1 MLGRILAPHGV
12 RGWLKVYSYAQPAAA
27 LLQHERWQ
35 LRGPGAATGELL
47 ETHRVLQSESEGQSL
62 RVALDGITD
71 RDAAQ
76 RLSGWEI
83 LIERAALP
91 AAAAREYFRE
101 DLLGCT
107 VRNGEGAVL
116 GTVQYFL
123 EAPAG
128 AVMIVRGEREYAV
141 PALPPH
147 LQRVDLDRREI
158 AVDWPADF

>member
-1 MLGRILAPHGV
+1 VVH
-12 RGWLKVYSYAQPAAA
+12 AQ
-27 LLQHERWQ
+27 
-35 LRGPGAATGELL
+35 
-47 ETHRVLQSESEGQSL
+47 SDGQSL
-62 RVALDGITD
+62 RVELEGIAD

-76 RLSGWEI
+76 RLCGWEI
-83 LIERAALP
+83 LVGRAALP
-91 AAAAREYFRE
+91 AVGEREYFRE
-101 DLLGCT
+101 DLVGCT
-107 VRNGEGAVL
+107 VRNGEGVEL

-147 LQRVDLDRREI
+147 LRRVDLARREI

>member
-1 MLGRILAPHGV
+1 V
-12 RGWLKVYSYAQPAAA
+12 RGWLKVYSYADPPAA
-27 LLQHERWQ
+27 LLQHEHWQ
-35 LRGPGAATGELL
+35 LRAPGGGSEQALQPY
-47 ETHRVLQSESEGQSL
+47 RVEHAQSDGKSL
-62 RVALDGITD
+62 RVALEGVTD
-71 RDAAQ
+71 RDMAQ

-83 LIERAALP
+83 LIERTALP
-91 AAAAREYFRE
+91 AAAAHEYFRE

-107 VRNGEGAVL
+107 VRNGEGTVL

-128 AVMIVRGEREYAV
+128 AVMIVRGAREYAV

-147 LQRVDLDRREI
+147 LQRVDLERREI

>member
-1 MLGRILAPHGV
+1 VLGRVLAPHGV
-12 RGWLKVYSYAQPAAA
+12 RGWLKVYSYADPPAA
-27 LLQHERWQ
+27 LLQQERWA
-35 LRGPGAATGELL
+35 LRDPVAGGADRVES
-47 ETHRVLQSESEGQSL
+47 HRVLQSASEGQSL
-62 RVALDGITD
+62 RVALEGIAD

-76 RLSGWEI
+76 RLCGWEI

-91 AAAAREYFRE
+91 AAAAREYFCD
-101 DLLGCT
+101 DLVGCT

-123 EAPAG
+123 EAPGG

-147 LQRVDLDRREI
+147 LQRVDLERREI

>member
-1 MLGRILAPHGV
+1 V
-12 RGWLKVYSYAQPAAA
+12 QGWLKVFSYADPPAA
-27 LLQHERWQ
+27 LLQYACWQ
-35 LRGPGAATGELL
+35 LRAPGDAAAGGL
-47 ETHRVLQSESEGQSL
+47 EPYRVLQSQWAGPSL
-62 RVALDGITD
+62 RVALEGITD

-76 RLSGWEI
+76 RLGGWDI

-91 AAAAREYFRE
+91 AAARREYFRE

-128 AVMIVRGEREYAV
+128 AVMIVRGTREYAV
-141 PALPPH
+141 PALPPY
-147 LQRVDLDRREI
+147 LQRVDLERREI

>member
-1 MLGRILAPHGV
+1 V
-12 RGWLKVYSYAQPAAA
+12 RGWLKVYSYADPPAA
-27 LLQHERWQ
+27 LLQHERWE
-35 LRGPGAATGELL
+35 LRTPGAAGL
-47 ETHRVLQSESEGQSL
+47 EPCRVLQWQSEGRSL
-62 RVALDGITD
+62 CVALDGITD

-76 RLSGWEI
+76 RLAGKEI

-91 AAAAREYFRE
+91 AAAPREYFRD

-107 VRNGEGAVL
+107 VRNDEGAVL
-116 GTVQYFL
+116 GTVQYFI
-123 EAPAG
+123 EAPGG

-147 LQRVDLDRREI
+147 LRRVDLERREI